1 MCDRG
6 TEFRGVNKTG
16 KNRGW
21 AVADPCSTREGLNI
35 AKGEM
40 SMPRLQR
47 VMAAGFPQHVIQ
59 RGNNRETCFFAEADY
74 VTYLHWLERAA
85 RTYQV
90 AIHAYVLMPNHVHLL
105 ATPGLEGG
113 VSRMMQYLGRHYV
126 QYINKTYRRSGT
138 LWERRFHA
146 SVIET
151 ETYLL
156 TLQRFIELN
165 PVRAGM
171 VKTPE
176 EYRWSSA
183 KDHLG
188 LPGGSM
194 VVDHDVY
201 LRLGASREERIR
213 AYAALMR
220 EPLEGRALLQ
230 IRDAVRQGCAL
241 GSDEFKDQI
250 EIQLGRRVRLARPG
264 RKPKQVDTNAG
275 ARIGPCVPVKI
286 IESHEKPRRTR
297 VFF

>member
-1 MCDRG
+1 
-6 TEFRGVNKTG
+6 
-16 KNRGW
+16 
-21 AVADPCSTREGLNI
+21 
-35 AKGEM
+35 
-40 SMPRLQR
+40 
-47 VMAAGFPQHVIQ
+47 MAAGFPQHLIQ
-59 RGNNRETCFFAEADY
+59 RGNNREACFFAEADY
-74 VTYLHWLERAA
+74 VTYLRWLERAA

-146 SVIET
+146 NVIET
-151 ETYLL
+151 ETFLL

-183 KDHLG
+183 RDHLG
-188 LPGGSM
+188 LPGGSSI
-194 VVDHDVY
+194 VNHDVY
-201 LRLGASREERIR
+201 LRLGSSREERIR

-220 EPLEGRALLQ
+220 EPLEERALLQ

-250 EIQLGRRVRLARPG
+250 ERRLGRRVRLARPG
-264 RKPKQVDTNAG
+264 RKSKQVDTFGARQAMSSVARAG
-275 ARIGPCVPVKI
+275 ARPLVLALLSLVPLL
-286 IESHEKPRRTR
+286 SQEKETTR
-297 VFF
+297 